1 MGNDIESLQNILKN
15 DPSNFQARR
24 ELSILL
30 VNNGFNEEAE
40 GNLKYL
46 LKYFPQ
52 DAEIYYNLGIVYEKL
67 KKFPEA
73 KECYQKAV
81 EISPQEDFYY
91 NLGDVL
97 VDLKEWDEAI
107 SAFRKVLETDP
118 EDGNCYFNLGVC
130 YFNKDEKNLALDN
143 FQKAVS
149 INPRDVFAY
158 FYLGF
163 IYQNDG
169 LTNFA
174 IDSYKKVLEISPD
187 YSWAYFNLGSIAY
200 KSGNIEE
207 AKEYL
212 LKTLE
217 YNSSDI
223 EAYKLLTKICL
234 KSGETEEILEI
245 LSTRI
250 DKEENGDLYYCL
262 ARVYKYIGDSENYC
276 ANLEHALDN
285 PYTLSFSKKIV
296 KQELEYIKE
305 MLGRLTPREE
315 KMSSI
320 LVYRS
325 CTPCRFRISS

>member
-67 KKFPEA
+67 KKFTEA

-143 FQKAVS
+143 FQKAAA
-149 INPRDVFAY
+149 INPKDVFAY

-169 LTNFA
+169 L
-174 IDSYKKVLEISPD
+174 
-187 YSWAYFNLGSIAY
+187 
-200 KSGNIEE
+200 
-207 AKEYL
+207 
-212 LKTLE
+212 
-217 YNSSDI
+217 
-223 EAYKLLTKICL
+223 KIL
-234 KSGETEEILEI
+234 
-245 LSTRI
+245 R
-250 DKEENGDLYYCL
+250 
-262 ARVYKYIGDSENYC
+262 
-276 ANLEHALDN
+276 
-285 PYTLSFSKKIV
+285 
-296 KQELEYIKE
+296 
-305 MLGRLTPREE
+305 
-315 KMSSI
+315 
-320 LVYRS
+320 
-325 CTPCRFRISS
+325 